1 MLIIK
6 SKISFLRN
14 LSWDTPADGD
24 LVFVGLDVKVEGGEG
39 GRGGEGR
46 DSLGQEHVILGITT
60 QALELRLFSQSPQN
74 RWFYRLRHL
83 KSHLICAAPLALH
96 HPRT

>member
-14 LSWDTPADGD
+14 LRWHTPADSD

-39 GRGGEGR
+39 SRRGEGR

-60 QALELRLFSQSPQN
+60 
-74 RWFYRLRHL
+74 
-83 KSHLICAAPLALH
+83 SH
-96 HPRT
+96 